1 MACFRLQRVVEILG
15 PLRLETRQGNFG
27 SLEMDTD
34 SDDEHGIFDVDDDEY
49 ADALTAALEDASL
62 V

>member
-1 MACFRLQRVVEILG
+1 MPPPTLARLFAAELPNGVFWSVLSFWRSSREI
-15 PLRLETRQGNFG
+15 F
-27 SLEMDTD
+27 
-34 SDDEHGIFDVDDDEY
+34 DDEY

>member
-1 MACFRLQRVVEILG
+1 MEILG